1 MERDN
6 DKILELL
13 KILKANRDEIEGS
26 DQIIETIEDVVD
38 RQILSNEERYKKAYK
53 TERIEK
59 CVDILT
65 DIGMVDSD
73 NFKRRFFYQM
83 Q

>member
-53 TERIEK
+53 K
-59 CVDILT
+59 
-65 DIGMVDSD
+65 
-73 NFKRRFFYQM
+73 KRLLKLSESTIPISVNISTHFSIRSVL
-83 Q
+83 

>member
-38 RQILSNEERYKKAYK
+38 RQILSNEERYKRANYC
-53 TERIEK
+53 IW
-59 CVDILT
+59 
-65 DIGMVDSD
+65 
-73 NFKRRFFYQM
+73 
-83 Q
+83 